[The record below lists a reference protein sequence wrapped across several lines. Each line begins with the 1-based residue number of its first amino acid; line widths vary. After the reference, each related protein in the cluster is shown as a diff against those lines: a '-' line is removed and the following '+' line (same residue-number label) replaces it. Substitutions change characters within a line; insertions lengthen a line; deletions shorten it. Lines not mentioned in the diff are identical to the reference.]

1 MRGATITIPGRPSDA
16 GPLNAAAALAARIS
30 AHREGIEFL
39 RAAAEAVDQA
49 EACFRDAGTD
59 GDIDL
64 RGWNHRISLR
74 NVNEAFSR
82 MLKEAEAAIP
92 VDDSG
97 EPSYEADAE
106 VEA

>member
-1 MRGATITIPGRPSDA
+1 MSTFTIPGRPSDA
-16 GPLNAAAALAARIS
+16 GPLNFAASLAARIS

-39 RAAAEAVDQA
+39 RAAAEAIDQA
-49 EACFRDAGTD
+49 EACFRDAETN
-59 GDIDL
+59 GDFDL
-64 RGWNHRISLR
+64 RVFGHRVSLANLNGSMER
-74 NVNEAFSR
+74 FLADADEAT
-82 MLKEAEAAIP
+82 P